1 MNSRDA
7 DNARFEELMAHEFPG
22 GLIPADRSRRL
33 PDPPP
38 AEPADPS
45 VPPPRPPP
53 DRCPAEGISGA
64 VLVVVPV
71 LLVLLSAAGVRLPAF
86 VSTLGGLGF
95 VVGVAL
101 LLHRLRKRPP
111 VDGDGAVL

>member
-1 MNSRDA
+1 M
-7 DNARFEELMAHEFPG
+7 
-22 GLIPADRSRRL
+22 
-33 PDPPP
+33 
-38 AEPADPS
+38 
-45 VPPPRPPP
+45 
-53 DRCPAEGISGA
+53 
-64 VLVVVPV
+64 LVVVPV

-101 LLHRLRKRPP
+101 LLHRLRNRPP